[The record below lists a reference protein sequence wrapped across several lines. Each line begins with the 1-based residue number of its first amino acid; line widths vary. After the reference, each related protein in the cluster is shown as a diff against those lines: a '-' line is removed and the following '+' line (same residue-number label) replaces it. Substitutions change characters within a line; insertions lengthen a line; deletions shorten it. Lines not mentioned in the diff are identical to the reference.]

1 MFAVIRGRVAET
13 VNIEVKRVG
22 NPKSTAVKRI
32 KA

>member
-1 MFAVIRGRVAET
+1 MFAVIHGIVAET

-22 NPKSTAVKRI
+22 NPNSAAVKRI